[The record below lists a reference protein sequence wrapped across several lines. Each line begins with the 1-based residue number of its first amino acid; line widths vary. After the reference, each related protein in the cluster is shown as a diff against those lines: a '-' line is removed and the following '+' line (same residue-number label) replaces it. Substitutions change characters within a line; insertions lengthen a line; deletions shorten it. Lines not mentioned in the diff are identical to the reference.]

1 MAESTRVIVGVSGSR
16 RSAAVLQRAA
26 AEAARRGAELV
37 PVMAWTPV
45 GGESAYRTH
54 PCPPLAAAWAQAAQ
68 ARLDQALAEAFG
80 GYPANLRVSPVVI
93 QGEVGPALLQIADR
107 ADDLLVVGTGRR
119 GLLRPLFARVSRYCL
134 ARATC
139 AVISVPAETEP
150 TTGNPRRGRGHF
162 AMAA

>member
-16 RSAAVLQRAA
+16 RSTAVLQRAA

-37 PVMAWTPV
+37 PVIAWTPV
-45 GGESAYRTH
+45 GGETAYRTH
-54 PCPPLAAAWAQAAQ
+54 PCPPLAAAWEQAART
-68 ARLDQALAEAFG
+68 RLDQVFAEAFG
-80 GYPANLRVSPVVI
+80 GYPENLRITPVVI
-93 QGEVGPALLQIADR
+93 QGEAGPSLLQVADR

-134 ARATC
+134 ARAHCT
-139 AVISVPAETEP
+139 VIAVPAEAEP
-150 TTGNPRRGRGHF
+150 TAVNRRRGRGHL